1 MQLLLICWRMD
12 AAISQRLKCKSK
24 RLMAN
29 ATQPTKRTVSAA
41 TDTLNIALYQVE
53 IHPADGY
60 PDRSAERVL
69 SGMREAGIGESATA
83 KTAHGFLV
91 QGRLSIEQVS
101 ELASQ
106 VLSDSVVQQVTVGLC
121 GGDRFTG
128 LNSTTVNTLY
138 VLPKAGVTDPEAETA
153 LRAVQQLGFPVDA
166 VRTFR
171 KYVFT
176 GLSAD
181 EFQFAKAKY
190 LTNQSIEQAVDG
202 GLQLRE
208 LQVGQPYK
216 FELIEVPLR
225 KLAGQDLDQLS
236 QARTLSLTRV
246 EMEQIQSHFV
256 AQGREPTDIELD
268 TIAQTWSEHCS
279 HKTLAG
285 RIQYRDENA
294 GALRQDWPRIPLP
307 ATRELLEH
315 SAALGEQLAALMD
328 VEKPVPG
335 VTTGKVREDLR
346 EIAVIARVGGGALD
360 PAKGEL
366 ALTAGWGHGG
376 KGGVTMPGKGRV
388 VMQDAVANQ
397 RMVDVYLN
405 GLAYWKNIPEPVWEF
420 TLGGYQVMKK
430 WLSYRERTL
439 LGRDLTM
446 DEARYFTEMARRI
459 AAIVSLGAALDAN
472 YQAVKANTVVWPQK

>member
-236 QARTLSLTRV
+236 KARTLSLTRV

-285 RIQYRDENA
+285 RIQYRDEN
-294 GALRQDWPRIPLP
+294 
-307 ATRELLEH
+307 
-315 SAALGEQLAALMD
+315 GEQNFDNMLKETIFAATTTIRNKLGAND
-328 VEKPVPG
+328 WCVSVFKDNAGIIRFDDQFNVTFKVETHNRPSAIEPYGGANTGLGGVIRDTLGTGMGAKPVCS
-335 VTTGKVREDLR
+335 T
-346 EIAVIARVGGGALD
+346 
-360 PAKGEL
+360 
-366 ALTAGWGHGG
+366 
-376 KGGVTMPGKGRV
+376 
-388 VMQDAVANQ
+388 
-397 RMVDVYLN
+397 DVFCF
-405 GLAYWKNIPEPVWEF
+405 APPD
-420 TLGGYQVMKK
+420 T
-430 WLSYRERTL
+430 
-439 LGRDLTM
+439 
-446 DEARYFTEMARRI
+446 
-459 AAIVSLGAALDAN
+459 
-472 YQAVKANTVVWPQK
+472 